1 MKNTIKKIIKW
12 FSSPTMEMEV
22 DGKRYR
28 LVFVERH
35 LFDTMWTVKVKDL
48 STNKTIGY
56 IDIADTCV
64 TDRVVESVATKEI
77 EKLIQD
83 NKLEAERENKESS
96 ALADEKSCADKITA

>member
-12 FSSPTMEMEV
+12 FLPPTMEIDM

-28 LVFVERH
+28 LVFVDCYAFH
-35 LFDTMWTVKVKDL
+35 TMWLVKVKDL

-56 IDIADTCV
+56 IDIADTCIA
-64 TDRVVESVATKEI
+64 DRVVESVAIKEI

-83 NKLEAERENKESS
+83 NKLEEERENKRKESM
-96 ALADEKSCADKITA
+96 KYYFG